1 MLTRYI
7 LVECKRHKWSSRRV
21 KRVIDII
28 DKAALADIILYSLLV
43 SSITFALMPSNL
55 VEAQEQSIQS
65 LTSNNISN
73 FFSTYKNREYGFEI
87 SYPSQWQKTEFVEGI
102 ERNGRN
108 IVTSFL
114 SLPEGGPDKFRAYIM
129 GEVSDFQPNLLLSE
143 HIKQQIGDYEK
154 LYPGFKLVES
164 PSSISNIPGNKSDSK
179 QGNILF
185 ESKIVF
191 TYDDPAAGTVKVLE
205 LYFQNKDH
213 LYIWSLH
220 SEATNYRNYLPII
233 QTMVDSF
240 HIS

>member
-1 MLTRYI
+1 
-7 LVECKRHKWSSRRV
+7 
-21 KRVIDII
+21 VIDII
-28 DKAALADIILYSLLV
+28 DKAAHADIIPYSLLV
-43 SSITFALMPSNL
+43 SSITFALMSSTL

-65 LTSNNISN
+65 LTSNNSSN
-73 FFSTYKNREYGFEI
+73 VFSTYKNREYGFEI

-129 GEVSDFQPNLLLSE
+129 GEVSDFQPNHLLSE
-143 HIKQQIGDYEK
+143 HVKQQIGEYEK

-164 PSSISNIPGNKSDSK
+164 PSSISNIPSNISDSK
-179 QGNILF
+179 QGNILS

-191 TYDDPAAGTVKVLE
+191 TYDDPAAGIVKVLE

-220 SEATNYRNYLPII
+220 SEATNYGNYLPII

>member
-7 LVECKRHKWSSRRV
+7 LVECKRHKWSSRKV

-28 DKAALADIILYSLLV
+28 DKAAHADIIPYSLLV
-43 SSITFALMPSNL
+43 SSITFALMSSNL

-65 LTSNNISN
+65 LTSNNSSN
-73 FFSTYKNREYGFEI
+73 VFSTYKNREYGFEI

-114 SLPEGGPDKFRAYIM
+114 SLPEGGSDKFRAYIM
-129 GEVSDFQPNLLLSE
+129 GEVSDFRPNHLLSE
-143 HIKQQIGDYEK
+143 HVKQQIGEYEK

-164 PSSISNIPGNKSDSK
+164 PSSISNIPSNISDSK
-179 QGNILF
+179 QGNILS

-191 TYDDPAAGTVKVLE
+191 TYDDPATGTVKVLE

-220 SEATNYRNYLPII
+220 SDATNYGNYLPII

>member
-1 MLTRYI
+1 
-7 LVECKRHKWSSRRV
+7 
-21 KRVIDII
+21 
-28 DKAALADIILYSLLV
+28 
-43 SSITFALMPSNL
+43 

-65 LTSNNISN
+65 LTSNNSSN
-73 FFSTYKNREYGFEI
+73 VFSTYKNREYGFEI

-114 SLPEGGPDKFRAYIM
+114 SLPEGGSDKFRAYIM
-129 GEVSDFQPNLLLSE
+129 GEVSDFQPNHLLSE
-143 HIKQQIGDYEK
+143 HVKQQIGEYEK

-164 PSSISNIPGNKSDSK
+164 PSSISNIPSNISDSK
-179 QGNILF
+179 QGNILS

-220 SEATNYRNYLPII
+220 SEATNYGNYLPII

>member
-1 MLTRYI
+1 M
-7 LVECKRHKWSSRRV
+7 
-21 KRVIDII
+21 IDII
-28 DKAALADIILYSLLV
+28 DKAAHADIIPYSLLV
-43 SSITFALMPSNL
+43 SSITFALMSSNL

-65 LTSNNISN
+65 LTSNNSSN
-73 FFSTYKNREYGFEI
+73 VFSTYKNREYGFEI

-114 SLPEGGPDKFRAYIM
+114 SLPEGGSDKFRAYIM
-129 GEVSDFQPNLLLSE
+129 GEVSDFQPNHLLSE
-143 HIKQQIGDYEK
+143 HVKQQIGEYEK

-164 PSSISNIPGNKSDSK
+164 PSSISNIPSNISDSK
-179 QGNILF
+179 QGNILS

-191 TYDDPAAGTVKVLE
+191 TYDDPATGTVKVLE

-220 SEATNYRNYLPII
+220 SDATNYGNYLPII

>member
-1 MLTRYI
+1 M
-7 LVECKRHKWSSRRV
+7 
-21 KRVIDII
+21 IDII
-28 DKAALADIILYSLLV
+28 DKAAHADIIPYSLLV
-43 SSITFALMPSNL
+43 SSITFALMSSTL

-65 LTSNNISN
+65 LTSNNSSN
-73 FFSTYKNREYGFEI
+73 VFSTYKNREYGFEI

-129 GEVSDFQPNLLLSE
+129 GEVSDFQPNHLLSE
-143 HIKQQIGDYEK
+143 HVKQQIGEYEK

-164 PSSISNIPGNKSDSK
+164 PSSISNIPSNISDSK
-179 QGNILF
+179 QGNILS

-191 TYDDPAAGTVKVLE
+191 TYDDPAAGIVKVLE

-220 SEATNYRNYLPII
+220 SEATNYGNYLPII

>member
-1 MLTRYI
+1 MLTHYI
-7 LVECKRHKWSSRRV
+7 LVECKRHKWSSRKV

-28 DKAALADIILYSLLV
+28 DKAAHADIIPYSLLV
-43 SSITFALMPSNL
+43 SSITFALMSSTL

-65 LTSNNISN
+65 LTSNNSSN
-73 FFSTYKNREYGFEI
+73 VFSTYKNREYGFEI

-129 GEVSDFQPNLLLSE
+129 GEVSDFQPNHLLSE
-143 HIKQQIGDYEK
+143 HVKQQIGEYEK

-164 PSSISNIPGNKSDSK
+164 PSSISNIPSNISDSK
-179 QGNILF
+179 QGNILS

-191 TYDDPAAGTVKVLE
+191 TYDDPAAGIVKVLE

-220 SEATNYRNYLPII
+220 SEATNYGNYLPII

>member
-1 MLTRYI
+1 MLTHYI
-7 LVECKRHKWSSRRV
+7 LVECKRHKWSSRKV

-28 DKAALADIILYSLLV
+28 DKAAHADIIPYSLLV
-43 SSITFALMPSNL
+43 SSITFALMSSTL

-65 LTSNNISN
+65 LTSNNSSN
-73 FFSTYKNREYGFEI
+73 VFSTYKNREYGFEI

-114 SLPEGGPDKFRAYIM
+114 SLPEGGSDKFRAYIM
-129 GEVSDFQPNLLLSE
+129 GEVSDFQPNHLLSE
-143 HIKQQIGDYEK
+143 HVKQQIGEYEK

-164 PSSISNIPGNKSDSK
+164 PSSISNIPSNISDSK
-179 QGNILF
+179 QGNILS

-191 TYDDPAAGTVKVLE
+191 TYDDPAAGIVKVLE

-220 SEATNYRNYLPII
+220 SEATNYGNYLPII

>member
-1 MLTRYI
+1 MSTRCI
-7 LVECKRHKWSSRRV
+7 FVESKRHKWSLRRG
-21 KRVIDII
+21 KRVIYNI
-28 DKAALADIILYSLLV
+28 DKAALANIILYSLLV
-43 SSITFALMPSNL
+43 SPITFAFLSFNL

-65 LTSNNISN
+65 LTSNNSV
-73 FFSTYKNREYGFEI
+73 FSTYKNREYGFEI

-129 GEVSDFQPNLLLSE
+129 GEVSDFQPNHLLSE

-164 PSSISNIPGNKSDSK
+164 PSSISNIPSNRSDSK
-179 QGNILF
+179 QSNILS

-191 TYDDPAAGTVKVLE
+191 TYDDPAVGTVKVLE
-205 LYFQNKDH
+205 QYFQNKDH

-220 SEATNYRNYLPII
+220 SEATNYRTYLPII